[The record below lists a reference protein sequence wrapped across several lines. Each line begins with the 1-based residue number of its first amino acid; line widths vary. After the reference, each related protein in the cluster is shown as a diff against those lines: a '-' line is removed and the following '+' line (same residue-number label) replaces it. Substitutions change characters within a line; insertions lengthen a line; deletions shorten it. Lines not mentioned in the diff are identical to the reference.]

1 MKKLFIFFL
10 AFALTALSSTGCSA
24 QNIQENTE
32 DIKIILTINKPTMI
46 VNDEERSIDN
56 DGTVPIIVNDR
67 TLLPVRAV
75 VETMGGKVEW
85 NGDSRTVTL
94 TKNEDTIELTID
106 SEIALLNGEEKY
118 LDTAPTIIND
128 RTMLPIRFIA
138 ESFGF
143 NVEWYEQTQEITIS
157 QSSSDEPNTPDL
169 EQTSTS
175 TDMPASDENLTDE
188 NNMENTFFITI
199 GDKTLT
205 ATLSDTVGAA
215 SLKDMLSGEQI
226 TIDMRDYGGFE
237 KVGALGQNLPA
248 NDTQTTTQA
257 GDIVLYQGN
266 QIVIFYGSNSW
277 SYTRLG
283 NINNITQAELKEI
296 LGNGSVTI
304 TLSIDQNSDN
314 EKGSE

>member
-1 MKKLFIFFL
+1 MKKLSIFFL
-10 AFALTALSSTGCSA
+10 VFALTVLSSTGCSA
-24 QNIQENTE
+24 QNIQEDTE

-56 DGTVPIIVNDR
+56 EGTVPIIVNDR

-75 VETMGGKVEW
+75 VEAIGGSVDWDE
-85 NGDSRTVTL
+85 DSRTVTL
-94 TKNEDTIELTID
+94 TKNEETIKLTID
-106 SEIALLNGEEKY
+106 SEIALLNSEEKN
-118 LDTAPTIIND
+118 LDTAPTIINN

-138 ESFGF
+138 ENFGF
-143 NVEWYEQTQEITIS
+143 NVEWDEQTQEITILQAEANKPNAPELE
-157 QSSSDEPNTPDL
+157 QSSTSPDMSVS
-169 EQTSTS
+169 E
-175 TDMPASDENLTDE
+175 ENLTEED
-188 NNMENTFFITI
+188 NMENTLLITI

-205 ATLSDTVGAA
+205 ATLADTVGSAA
-215 SLKDMLSGEQI
+215 LKDLLSEEPI

-237 KVGALGQNLPA
+237 KVGSLGQNLPTD
-248 NDTQTTTQA
+248 DTQTTTQA

-283 NINNITQAELKEI
+283 KMNNLTQAELKEI

-304 TLSIDQNSDN
+304 TLSLD
-314 EKGSE
+314 

>member
-1 MKKLFIFFL
+1 MKKLLTFFL
-10 AFALTALSSTGCSA
+10 VFASTVLSVTGCNA

-46 VNDEERSIDN
+46 INDAERNIDN
-56 DGTVPIIVNDR
+56 EGTVPVIINNR

-75 VETMGGKVEW
+75 VEAMGGSVDW
-85 NGDSRTVTL
+85 NEDSRTVTL
-94 TKNEDTIELTID
+94 TKSEDTIKLTID
-106 SEIALLNGEEKY
+106 SEIALLNSEEKK
-118 LDTAPTIIND
+118 LDTVPTIIND

-143 NVEWYEQTQEITIS
+143 NVEWDEKTQEITIL
-157 QSSSDEPNTPDL
+157 QAEANKPNAPDL
-169 EQTSTS
+169 EQSSTS
-175 TDMPASDENLTDE
+175 PDMSVSEENLTEED
-188 NNMENTFFITI
+188 NMENTLLITI

-205 ATLSDTVGAA
+205 ATLADTVGAVA
-215 SLKDMLSGEQI
+215 LKNLLSEEPI

-237 KVGALGQNLPA
+237 KVGSLGQNLPTD
-248 NDTQTTTQA
+248 DTQTTTQA

-283 NINNITQAELKEI
+283 KINNLTQAELKEI
-296 LGNGSVTI
+296 LGSGSVTI
-304 TLSIDQNSDN
+304 TLSID
-314 EKGSE
+314 

>member
-10 AFALTALSSTGCSA
+10 VFLLTVLSSTGCSA
-24 QNIQENTE
+24 ENVQENTE
-32 DIKIILTINKPTMI
+32 DIKIILTINSPTMI

-56 DGTVPIIVNDR
+56 EGTVPIIVNER

-75 VETMGGKVEW
+75 VEAMGGNVEW
-85 NGDSRTVTL
+85 NEDSRTVTL
-94 TKNEDTIELTID
+94 TKNEDTIKLTID
-106 SEIALLNGEEKY
+106 SEIALLNGEEKK

-138 ESFGF
+138 ENFGF
-143 NVEWYEQTQEITIS
+143 NVEWDEQTQEITII
-157 QSSSDEPNTPDL
+157 QTTANKPNAPDL
-169 EQTSTS
+169 EHAATSP
-175 TDMPASDENLTDE
+175 DMSVSEENLTEED
-188 NNMENTFFITI
+188 NMENTLLITI

-205 ATLSDTVGAA
+205 ATLADTVGSAA
-215 SLKDMLSGEQI
+215 LKDLLSEEPI

-237 KVGALGQNLPA
+237 KVGSLGQNLPTD
-248 NDTQTTTQA
+248 DTQTTTQA

-283 NINNITQAELKEI
+283 KINNLTQAELKEI

-304 TLSIDQNSDN
+304 TLSID
-314 EKGSE
+314 

>member
-1 MKKLFIFFL
+1 MKKRFIFFL
-10 AFALTALSSTGCSA
+10 IFVLTLLSSTGCSA
-24 QNIQENTE
+24 QNIQEDTE

-56 DGTVPIIVNDR
+56 EGTIPIIVNDR

-75 VETMGGKVEW
+75 VEAIGGSVDWDE
-85 NGDSRTVTL
+85 DSRTVTL
-94 TKNEDTIELTID
+94 TKNEETIKLTID
-106 SEIALLNGEEKY
+106 SEIALLNSEEKN
-118 LDTAPTIIND
+118 LDTAPTIINN

-138 ESFGF
+138 ENFGF
-143 NVEWYEQTQEITIS
+143 NVEWDEQTQEITILQAEANKPNAPELE
-157 QSSSDEPNTPDL
+157 QSSTPP
-169 EQTSTS
+169 
-175 TDMPASDENLTDE
+175 DMSVSEENLTEED
-188 NNMENTFFITI
+188 NMENTLLITI

-205 ATLSDTVGAA
+205 ATLADTVGSAA
-215 SLKDMLSGEQI
+215 LKDLLSEEPI

-237 KVGALGQNLPA
+237 KVGSLGQNLPTD
-248 NDTQTTTQA
+248 DTQTTTQA

-283 NINNITQAELKEI
+283 KMNNLTQAELKEI

-304 TLSIDQNSDN
+304 TLSLD
-314 EKGSE
+314 

>member
-10 AFALTALSSTGCSA
+10 AFALTVLSSTGCSA

-32 DIKIILTINKPTMI
+32 DIKITLTINNPTMI
-46 VNDEERSIDN
+46 VNDEERSIDD
-56 DGTVPIIVNDR
+56 DGTVPIIVNER

-75 VETMGGKVEW
+75 VEAMGGSVEW
-85 NGDSRTVTL
+85 NEDLRTVTL
-94 TKNEDTIELTID
+94 TKNEDTIKLTID
-106 SEIALLNGEEKY
+106 SEIALLNSEEKN

-143 NVEWYEQTQEITIS
+143 NVEWNEKTQEITIL
-157 QSSSDEPNTPDL
+157 QAEANKPNAPDL
-169 EQTSTS
+169 EQSSTS
-175 TDMPASDENLTDE
+175 PDMSVSEENLTEED
-188 NNMENTFFITI
+188 NMENTLLITI

-205 ATLSDTVGAA
+205 ATLADTVGAVA
-215 SLKDMLSGEQI
+215 LKNLLSEEPI

-237 KVGALGQNLPA
+237 KVGSLGQNLTTD
-248 NDTQTTTQA
+248 DTQTTTQA

-283 NINNITQAELKEI
+283 KINNLTQAELKEI
-296 LGNGSVTI
+296 LGSGSVTI
-304 TLSIDQNSDN
+304 TLSID
-314 EKGSE
+314 